1 MCIFAEAANIRRTVL
16 PMRKGMHRGH
26 SFPLGVPFFR
36 KELRMWKYIVKRLF
50 WMLPVLL
57 GIAVVI
63 FTIMYFC
70 PGDPAA
76 SILGNGA
83 TPAALET
90 KRAEMGLD
98 KPYIV
103 RLLNYLNQ
111 VFLHFDLGDSYFTNQ
126 SVMSGILYRMPYTIT
141 IAVICMLLQILIG
154 TPLGITA
161 ATHQNGLADRFC
173 MIVALLGVSIP
184 GFWLAM
190 MMVILFAA
198 KLNWLPAYGVGGIQY
213 YILPCIANA
222 FAGIA
227 SQARQTRSS
236 MLEVI
241 RSDYVVTA
249 RAKGL
254 SERDILYKHALPN
267 GLIPIITVIG
277 NGMGMMLGGTVV
289 IESVFSIPGI
299 GSFTTKAINNRDYP
313 IVMGGVL
320 FLGAIFSL
328 IMLIVDIVYAYV
340 DPRIKAQYEGQQKS
354 WKRRKK

>member
-1 MCIFAEAANIRRTVL
+1 
-16 PMRKGMHRGH
+16 
-26 SFPLGVPFFR
+26 
-36 KELRMWKYIVKRLF
+36 
-50 WMLPVLL
+50 
-57 GIAVVI
+57 
-63 FTIMYFC
+63 MYFC

-76 SILGNGA
+76 AILGNGA
-83 TPAALET
+83 TPAAIEA
-90 KRAEMGLD
+90 KQIEMGLD
-98 KPYIV
+98 KPYMV
-103 RLLNYLNQ
+103 RLLAYLNQ
-111 VFLHFDLGDSYFTNQ
+111 VFLHFDLGTSYFQNQ
-126 SVMSGILYRMPYTIT
+126 SVMSGILYRMPYTLT
-141 IAVICMLLQILIG
+141 IAVLCMLLQIVIG

-161 ATHQNGLADRFC
+161 ATHQNGFADRFC

-190 MMVILFAA
+190 MLVLLFSV
-198 KLNWLPAYGVGGIQY
+198 KLGWLPPYGVGGLQY
-213 YILPCIANA
+213 FILPCIANA

-241 RSDYVVTA
+241 RSDYIVTA

-267 GLIPIITVIG
+267 ALIPIITVVG

-299 GSFTTKAINNRDYP
+299 GMYTTNAINNRDYP

-320 FLGAIFSL
+320 FLGAVFSL
-328 IMLIVDIVYAYV
+328 IMLLVDIIYAYV
-340 DPRIKAQYEGQQKS
+340 DPRIKAQYEGQQRS
-354 WKRRKK
+354 FKRRKANG

>member
-1 MCIFAEAANIRRTVL
+1 
-16 PMRKGMHRGH
+16 
-26 SFPLGVPFFR
+26 
-36 KELRMWKYIVKRLF
+36 MWKYVVKRLL
-50 WMLPVLL
+50 WMIPVLL
-57 GIAVVI
+57 GISIVI

-70 PGDPAA
+70 PGDPAT
-76 SILGNGA
+76 SILGNSA
-83 TPAALET
+83 TPAAIEA
-90 KRAEMGLD
+90 KRIEMGLD
-98 KPYIV
+98 RPYMV
-103 RLLNYLNQ
+103 RLLDYLKQ
-111 VFLHFDLGDSYFTNQ
+111 VFLHFDLGTSYFQNQ
-126 SVMSGILYRMPYTIT
+126 SVMSGILYRMPYTLT
-141 IAVICMLLQILIG
+141 IAVLCMLLQVIIG

-161 ATHQNGLADRFC
+161 ATHQNGFADRFC

-190 MMVILFAA
+190 MLVLLFAVR
-198 KLNWLPAYGVGGIQY
+198 LGWLPPYGVGGIQY

-241 RSDYVVTA
+241 RSDYIVTA

-254 SERDILYKHALPN
+254 SEHDILYKHALPN
-267 GLIPIITVIG
+267 ALIPIITVVG

-299 GSFTTKAINNRDYP
+299 GSYTTSAINNRDYP
-313 IVMGGVL
+313 VVMGGVL
-320 FLGAIFSL
+320 FLGAVFSL
-328 IMLIVDIVYAYV
+328 IMLLVDVIYAYV

-354 WKRRKK
+354 FRRRKKANG

>member
-1 MCIFAEAANIRRTVL
+1 
-16 PMRKGMHRGH
+16 
-26 SFPLGVPFFR
+26 
-36 KELRMWKYIVKRLF
+36 MWRYVIKRLI
-50 WMLPVLL
+50 WMIPVLL
-57 GIAVVI
+57 GIAVLI
-63 FTIMYFC
+63 FTIMYLC

-76 SILGNGA
+76 AILGNGA
-83 TPAALET
+83 TPEAIAA
-90 KRAEMGLD
+90 KRADMGLND
-98 KPYIV
+98 PYIV
-103 RLLNYLNQ
+103 QLLHYLNR
-111 VFLHFDLGDSYFTNQ
+111 VFLHFDLGTSYFYNQ
-126 SVMSGILYRMPYTIT
+126 TVVSGILYRMPYTIV
-141 IAVICMLLQILIG
+141 IATICMLLQIVIG

-161 ATHQNGLADRFC
+161 AVHQNGVADRFC
-173 MIVALLGVSIP
+173 MLVALLGVSIP

-190 MMVILFAA
+190 MLVLLFAV
-198 KLNWLPAYGVGGIQY
+198 KLGILPAYGVGGLQY

-241 RSDYVVTA
+241 RSDYIVTA
-249 RAKGL
+249 RSKGL

-267 GLIPIITVIG
+267 ALIPIITVVG

-299 GSFTTKAINNRDYP
+299 GSYTTAAINNRDYP

-328 IMLIVDIVYAYV
+328 IMLLVDIVYAYV

-354 WKRRKK
+354 WKRRKANA

>member
-1 MCIFAEAANIRRTVL
+1 
-16 PMRKGMHRGH
+16 
-26 SFPLGVPFFR
+26 
-36 KELRMWKYIVKRLF
+36 MWKYVVKRLL
-50 WMLPVLL
+50 WMIPVLL

-76 SILGNGA
+76 AILENSA
-83 TPAALET
+83 TPAAIEA
-90 KRAEMGLD
+90 KRVEMGLD
-98 KPYIV
+98 RPYIV
-103 RLLNYLNQ
+103 RLLDYLNQ
-111 VFLHFDLGDSYFTNQ
+111 VFLHFDLGTSYFQNQ
-126 SVMSGILYRMPYTIT
+126 SVMSGILYRLPYTVT

-161 ATHQNGLADRFC
+161 AVHQNGVADRIC
-173 MIVALLGVSIP
+173 MVIALAGVSIP

-190 MMVILFAA
+190 MLVLLFAVR
-198 KLNWLPAYGVGGIQY
+198 LGWLPPYGVGGIQY
-213 YILPCIANA
+213 FILPCIANA

-241 RSDYVVTA
+241 RSDYIVTA

-254 SERDILYKHALPN
+254 SEREILYKHALPN
-267 GLIPIITVIG
+267 ALIPIITVVG

-299 GSFTTKAINNRDYP
+299 GMYTTSAINNRDYP
-313 IVMGGVL
+313 VVMGGVL
-320 FLGAIFSL
+320 FLGALFSL
-328 IMLIVDIVYAYV
+328 IMLLVDVIYAYV
-340 DPRIKAQYEGQQKS
+340 DPRVKAQYEGQQKS
-354 WKRRKK
+354 FGRRKKANG

>member
-1 MCIFAEAANIRRTVL
+1 MVPHLRLLKQNVL
-16 PMRKGMHRGH
+16 KW
-26 SFPLGVPFFR
+26 V
-36 KELRMWKYIVKRLF
+36 Y
-50 WMLPVLL
+50 
-57 GIAVVI
+57 
-63 FTIMYFC
+63 
-70 PGDPAA
+70 
-76 SILGNGA
+76 
-83 TPAALET
+83 
-90 KRAEMGLD
+90 
-98 KPYIV
+98 KPYLV
-103 RLLNYLNQ
+103 RLLSYLNQ
-111 VFLHFDLGDSYFTNQ
+111 VFLHFDLGTSYFQNQ
-126 SVMSGILYRMPYTIT
+126 SVMSGILYRLPYTFT
-141 IAVICMLLQILIG
+141 IALICMLLQIVIG

-161 ATHQNGLADRFC
+161 AVHQNGIADRIC
-173 MIVALLGVSIP
+173 MIIALAGVSIP

-190 MMVILFAA
+190 MLVLFFSVQ
-198 KLNWLPAYGVGGIQY
+198 LGWLPPYGVGGIQY
-213 YILPCIANA
+213 FILPCIANA

-241 RSDYVVTA
+241 RSDYIVTA

-267 GLIPIITVIG
+267 ALIPIITVVG

-299 GSFTTKAINNRDYP
+299 GMYTTSAINNRDYP

-320 FLGAIFSL
+320 FLGAVFSL
-328 IMLIVDIVYAYV
+328 IMLLVDIIYAYV

>member
-1 MCIFAEAANIRRTVL
+1 
-16 PMRKGMHRGH
+16 
-26 SFPLGVPFFR
+26 
-36 KELRMWKYIVKRLF
+36 MWKYIVKRLL
-50 WMLPVLL
+50 WMIPVLL
-57 GIAVVI
+57 GIVVVI

-83 TPAALET
+83 TPAALEA

>member
-1 MCIFAEAANIRRTVL
+1 
-16 PMRKGMHRGH
+16 
-26 SFPLGVPFFR
+26 
-36 KELRMWKYIVKRLF
+36 MWKYVVKRLL
-50 WMLPVLL
+50 WMIPVML
-57 GIAVVI
+57 GIAIVI

-76 SILGNGA
+76 AILGNGA
-83 TPAALET
+83 TPAAIEA
-90 KRAEMGLD
+90 KREEMGLND
-98 KPYIV
+98 PYVV
-103 RLLNYLNQ
+103 RLLSYLNQ
-111 VFLHFDLGDSYFTNQ
+111 VFLHFDLGDSYFYNQ
-126 SVMSGILYRMPYTIT
+126 PVISGILYRMPYTLT
-141 IAVICMLLQILIG
+141 IAVICMLLQVFIG

-161 ATHQNGLADRFC
+161 AVHQNGLADRFC

-190 MMVILFAA
+190 MLVILFSV
-198 KLNWLPAYGVGGIQY
+198 KLGWLPAYGVGGLQY
-213 YILPCIANA
+213 YILPCIANS

-241 RSDYVVTA
+241 RSDYIVTA

-254 SERDILYKHALPN
+254 SERTILYRHALPN
-267 GLIPIITVIG
+267 ALIPIITIVG

-299 GSFTTKAINNRDYP
+299 GSYTTEAINNRDYP

-320 FLGAIFSL
+320 FLGAVFSL
-328 IMLIVDIVYAYV
+328 IMLLVDVVYAFV
-340 DPRIKAQYEGQQKS
+340 DPRIKAQYEGDQKTFR
-354 WKRRKK
+354 RRKKANG

>member
-1 MCIFAEAANIRRTVL
+1 MI
-16 PMRKGMHRGH
+16 
-26 SFPLGVPFFR
+26 
-36 KELRMWKYIVKRLF
+36 
-50 WMLPVLL
+50 PVLL
-57 GIAVVI
+57 GISIVI

-76 SILGNGA
+76 SILGNSA
-83 TPAALET
+83 TPAAIAE

-98 KPYIV
+98 QPYMV
-103 RLLNYLNQ
+103 RLLSYLNQ
-111 VFLHFDLGDSYFTNQ
+111 VFLHFDLGDSYFQNQ
-126 SVMSGILYRMPYTIT
+126 SVMSGILYRLPYTAT
-141 IAVICMLLQILIG
+141 IAFICILLQIVIG

-161 ATHQNGLADRFC
+161 AVHQNGLADRIC
-173 MIVALLGVSIP
+173 MVIALAGVSIP

-190 MMVILFAA
+190 MLVLFFAV
-198 KLNWLPAYGVGGIQY
+198 KLGWLPPYVVGGLQY
-213 YILPCIANA
+213 FILPCVANA

-241 RSDYVVTA
+241 RSDYIVTA

-254 SERDILYKHALPN
+254 SEREILYKHALPN
-267 GLIPIITVIG
+267 ALIPIITVVG

-299 GSFTTKAINNRDYP
+299 GMYTTSAINNRDYP

-320 FLGAIFSL
+320 FLGALFSL
-328 IMLIVDIVYAYV
+328 IMLLVDVIYAYV

-354 WKRRKK
+354 WRRRKKANG